1 MSLVDAEPERCA
13 AMNGRSRTHL
23 AALVAASV
31 LLTCLFARATGGFEH
46 WTFESLRRA
55 QAAQGGLQA
64 PDVQLIDTL
73 GRASRPWAGR
83 APGDDRPA
91 RGDVLIVDFVFTR
104 CTTVCQ
110 SLGTAFQQMQAQLES
125 DRPAARRPSGG
136 AGVRLLT
143 ISFDPG
149 HDDVVALQAYAQRH
163 RADPSLWTVAVPS
176 SMKETQRLLRA
187 LGVVVIPDGW
197 VGYTHNAGLHVV
209 DGDGRLAAIYDL
221 DAWPRALSHARA
233 LSVRE
238 SP

>member
-1 MSLVDAEPERCA
+1 
-13 AMNGRSRTHL
+13 MNGQSRTNL

-31 LLTCLFARATGGFEH
+31 LLACLLAKATGDFEH

-55 QAAQGGLQA
+55 RAAEGGLQA
-64 PDVQLIDTL
+64 PDVLLIDNL
-73 GRASRPWAGR
+73 GRVSRPWAER
-83 APGDDRPA
+83 APGEERPA

-110 SLGTAFQQMQAQLES
+110 SLGTAFQQMQAQLEA
-125 DRPAARRPSGG
+125 DRLAAVHQRGG

-163 RADPSLWTVAVPS
+163 RVDPSLWTVAVPS
-176 SMKETQRLLRA
+176 GIGETQQLLRA
-187 LGVVVIPDGW
+187 LGVVVIADGW
-197 VGYTHNAGLHVV
+197 GGYAHNAGLHVV
-209 DGDGRLAAIYDL
+209 DGGGRLAGIYDL